1 MLRREKEAGV
11 LGGGGGGEVLGLSNP
26 SFSVKGKDLRR
37 AAVRYV
43 GLPDAAE
50 DATKVKDAFAAFVG
64 RGQLYTGA
72 SVTSKTLTCEF
83 VCGELMACAAGV
95 GLSFPAILASMGQ
108 FFVDMRAGDEDLRGF
123 FRHLAEPGTAS

>member
-1 MLRREKEAGV
+1 M

-26 SFSVKGKDLRR
+26 YFSVKGKDLRR

-64 RGQLYTGA
+64 PGKLYTGA
-72 SVTSKTLTCEF
+72 SVTSKTLTCEI
-83 VCGELMACAAGV
+83 VCGELMACAPGV
-95 GLSFPAILASMGQ
+95 GFTVPAILASMRQ
-108 FFVDMRAGDEDLRGF
+108 FFVDMRAGDADLRGF